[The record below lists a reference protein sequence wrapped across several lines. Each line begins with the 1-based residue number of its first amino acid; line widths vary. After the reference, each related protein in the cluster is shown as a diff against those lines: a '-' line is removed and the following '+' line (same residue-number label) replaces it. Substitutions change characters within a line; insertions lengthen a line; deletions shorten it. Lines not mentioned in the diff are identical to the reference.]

1 MSSRSFPHFSIWPMK
16 GQDPFQ
22 HQFQHAK
29 WVCLNMGTPNSNAL
43 SLLFSYSIADL
54 LVFRVGAP
62 ISDTHKNHIKLVL
75 YIYIYT
81 PWYFHY
87 TAKTLL
93 YPHDIWISIYPCY
106 TPSVARQDIPIK
118 YALLSGG
125 FQCSGES
132 YSEALQPYR
141 KARMADVLHDLLWIG
156 KKHWQL

>member
-1 MSSRSFPHFSIWPMK
+1 MK

-75 YIYIYT
+75 YIYIY
-81 PWYFHY
+81 
-87 TAKTLL
+87 
-93 YPHDIWISIYPCY
+93 IYPMIFPLY
-106 TPSVARQDIPIK
+106 RQDPVIP
-118 YALLSGG
+118 
-125 FQCSGES
+125 
-132 YSEALQPYR
+132 P
-141 KARMADVLHDLLWIG
+141 
-156 KKHWQL
+156 